1 MTSKFNDALEM
12 IDSLSI
18 EEQEMLLEIESKRLT
33 ERKRKLLQERIAE
46 GKKDISEGRFIDGN
60 AADIMN
66 SIDDE
71 IKTIQ

>member
-33 ERKRKLLQERIAE
+33 ERKRKILQERIAE
-46 GKKDISEGRFIDGN
+46 GKKDISEGRFIEGN

>member
-1 MTSKFNDALEM
+1 MTSKFNDALDM

>member
-1 MTSKFNDALEM
+1 MTSKFNDALEL

-18 EEQEMLLEIESKRLT
+18 EEQEMLLEIASKRLT
-33 ERKRKLLQERIAE
+33 ERKRKKLQERIAE
-46 GKKDISEGRFIDGN
+46 GKKDIAEGRFIEGN

-71 IKTIQ
+71 IKTLQ

>member
-33 ERKRKLLQERIAE
+33 ERKRKILQERIAE
-46 GKKDISEGRFIDGN
+46 GKKDISEGRFIEGN

-71 IKTIQ
+71 IKNLQ

>member
-18 EEQEMLLEIESKRLT
+18 EEQEMLLVIESKRLT
-33 ERKRKLLQERIAE
+33 ERKRKILQERIAE
-46 GKKDISEGRFIDGN
+46 GKKDISEGRFIEGN

-71 IKTIQ
+71 IKNLQ